1 MIWSCF
7 IEEKTKI
14 MLNDLIMFIE
24 EKNENNVKWSDHV
37 LLKRKTKIMLNDLIM
52 FIEEKNEN
60 NVKWSDHIYRR
71 EKRK

>member
-1 MIWSCF
+1 
-7 IEEKTKI
+7 

-37 LLKRKTKIMLNDLIM
+37 
-52 FIEEKNEN
+52 
-60 NVKWSDHIYRR
+60 YRR

>member
-1 MIWSCF
+1 
-7 IEEKTKI
+7 
-14 MLNDLIMFIE
+14 MFIE

-60 NVKWSDHIYRR
+60 NVKWSDHVYRR

>member
-1 MIWSCF
+1 MINDPIMF

-24 EKNENNVKWSDHV
+24 EKNKNNGNWSDHV
-37 LLKRKTKIMLNDLIM
+37 YK
-52 FIEEKNEN
+52 
-60 NVKWSDHIYRR
+60 R